1 MRRKLKITRTNSH
14 SKQHNKIQKLKNH
27 MHIRPVTLPIQ
38 NSNRSRK
45 RKKKN
50 PKTRTQKQKRKTG
63 ATGKREFLKH
73 HLIALYVANLCTT
86 TTAKTKQNVPEE
98 IKKIKKTCKD

>member
-1 MRRKLKITRTNSH
+1 
-14 SKQHNKIQKLKNH
+14 

-38 NSNRSRK
+38 TPITLSQK
-45 RKKKN
+45 QKKN
-50 PKTRTQKQKRKTG
+50 PKRARKNKKRKTG

-98 IKKIKKTCKD
+98 IKKNKKTCKD